1 MIWLT
6 WRQFRT
12 QAAVVFAAVA
22 VLAAV
27 LAVTGPHLADLY
39 RTAGSGLVD
48 QVSSADQALYYTG
61 LLVVLAV
68 PAVIGMFWGAP
79 LISRE
84 LETGTHYLAWNQ
96 GVTRTRWLATKLG
109 LGTAASMTAAGLTS
123 LAVSWW
129 SSPID
134 RAVDGGGPTDTYF
147 ARIDPVAFA
156 ARGVVPMA
164 HAAFAFV
171 LGVAL
176 GLVIRRTLPAMA
188 TTFALYA
195 AVQIVVPLW
204 IRSHLA
210 APDRTT
216 VPIEPDGAPIS
227 VQNEAGEIIAHLD
240 DVPGAWVTSQ
250 QTLNAA
256 GQPAPV
262 PSSFPDCLRTESGPP
277 TLEQFERC
285 IADLGALG
293 YQQQVTFQPAGN
305 FWALQWAETGLYLG
319 LALAL
324 TGFCAWWIRRR
335 VT

>member
-27 LAVTGPHLADLY
+27 LAVTGPQLADLH

-48 QVSSADQALYYTG
+48 QVSGSDQSLYYTG

-109 LGTAASMTAAGLTS
+109 LGAAASMAAAGLTS

-134 RAVDGGGPTDTYF
+134 RAIDGGGPTDTYF

-188 TTFALYA
+188 TTFALYV
-195 AVQIVVPLW
+195 AVQIVVPMW

-210 APDRTT
+210 AADRTT

-227 VQNEAGEIIAHLD
+227 VQDEAGQIIAHLD
-240 DVPGAWVTSQ
+240 EVPGAWVTSQ

-277 TLEQFERC
+277 TLQQFEGC

-293 YQQQVTFQPAGN
+293 YKQQVTYQPAGN

-324 TGFCAWWIRRR
+324 AGFCAWWIRRR

>member
-12 QAAVVFAAVA
+12 QAAVLFAAVA
-22 VLAAV
+22 VLAAA
-27 LAVTGPHLADLY
+27 LAVTGPHLSDLH
-39 RTAGSGLVD
+39 RTAGSSLVD
-48 QVSSADQALYYTG
+48 QVSGSDQTLYYSG
-61 LLVVLAV
+61 LLAVLAV

-79 LISRE
+79 LIARE

-96 GVTRTRWLATKLG
+96 GVTRTRWLAAKLG
-109 LGTAASMTAAGLTS
+109 LGAAASMTAAGLTS

-134 RAVDGGGPTDTYF
+134 RAVDGGGATDTYF
-147 ARIDPVAFA
+147 ARLDPVAFA

-176 GLVIRRTLPAMA
+176 GMVIRRTLPAMA

-195 AVQIVVPLW
+195 AVQIAVPTW
-204 IRSHLA
+204 IRAHLA
-210 APDRTT
+210 ATDRTT
-216 VPIEPDGAPIS
+216 VPIEPGGAPIS
-227 VQNEAGEIIAHLD
+227 IQDGAKEIVAHLEE
-240 DVPGAWVTSQ
+240 VPGAWVTSQ

-256 GQPAPV
+256 GQPAAV
-262 PSSFPDCLRTESGPP
+262 PSSFADCLRTESGPP
-277 TLEQFERC
+277 ALDQVERC
-285 IADLGALG
+285 FADLGALG
-293 YQQQVTFQPAGN
+293 YRQQVTYQPAGN
-305 FWALQWAETGLYLG
+305 FWVLQWVETGLYLG

-324 TGFCAWWIRRR
+324 TGFCVRWIRRR

>member
-6 WRQFRT
+6 WRQFRA

-22 VLAAV
+22 AFAAA
-27 LAVTGPHLADLY
+27 LAVTGPQLADLH
-39 RTAGSGLVD
+39 RAAGSSLVD
-48 QVSSADQALYYTG
+48 RVSSADQAFYYTG

-96 GVTRTRWLATKLG
+96 GVTRTRWLAAKLG
-109 LGTAASMTAAGLTS
+109 LGAAVAMTVSGLAG

-134 RAVDGGGPTDTYF
+134 RAVDAGGATDTYF
-147 ARIDPVAFA
+147 PRLDPMVFA
-156 ARGVVPMA
+156 ARGVVPLA

-188 TTFALYA
+188 TTLAVYG
-195 AVQIVVPLW
+195 AVQIAVPLW
-204 IRSHLA
+204 IRPHLA
-210 APDRTT
+210 SPARTT
-216 VPIEPDGAPIS
+216 VPIEPGGAPIS
-227 VQNEAGEIIAHLD
+227 VQEGARQIVAHPE
-240 DVPGAWVTSQ
+240 VSGAWEISQ

-256 GQPAPV
+256 GRPSTV
-262 PSSFPDCLRTESGPP
+262 PPSFADCLHTESDPP
-277 TLEQFERC
+277 TLQQFEGC
-285 IADLGALG
+285 LADLGALG
-293 YQQQVTFQPAGN
+293 YRQQVTYQPAGN

-324 TGFCAWWIRRR
+324 AGFCAWWIRRL
-335 VT
+335 T

>member
-12 QAAVVFAAVA
+12 QAAVMFAVVVA
-22 VLAAV
+22 LAAT
-27 LAVTGPHLADLY
+27 LAVTGPQLADLY
-39 RTAGSGLVD
+39 RAAGSSLVDRLSSSDQSVYYAGLV
-48 QVSSADQALYYTG
+48 
-61 LLVVLAV
+61 VVLVV

-96 GVTRTRWLATKLG
+96 GVTRTRWLAAKLG
-109 LGTAASMTAAGLTS
+109 LGTAAAMTAAGLAT

-134 RAVDGGGPTDTYF
+134 RAVNGGGATDTYF
-147 ARIDPVAFA
+147 PRLDPVAFA

-188 TTFALYA
+188 TTLVVYA
-195 AVQIVVPLW
+195 AVQISAPMW
-204 IRSHLA
+204 IRPYLA
-210 APDRTT
+210 ATDRIT

-227 VQNEAGEIIAHLD
+227 IQEGAKEIVTHPE
-240 DVPGAWVTSQ
+240 VPGAWVTSQ

-256 GQPAPV
+256 GQPVPV
-262 PSSFPDCLRTESGPP
+262 PSSFADCLHTDSGPP
-277 TLEQFERC
+277 TLQQFDRC
-285 IADLGALG
+285 LGDLGAQG
-293 YQQQVTFQPAGN
+293 YQQQVTYQPAGN

-324 TGFCAWWIRRR
+324 TGFCVWWIRRL
-335 VT
+335 T

>member
-22 VLAAV
+22 ALAAV
-27 LAVTGPHLADLY
+27 LAVTGPRLADLY
-39 RTAGSGLVD
+39 RTAGSSLVD
-48 QVSSADQALYYTG
+48 QVSSADQTLYYTG

-109 LGTAASMTAAGLTS
+109 IGAAASMAAAGLAV

-129 SSPID
+129 SGPID
-134 RAVDGGGPTDTYF
+134 RAVNAGGATDTYF
-147 ARIDPVAFA
+147 PRLDPVAFA

-195 AVQIVVPLW
+195 AVQIVVPMW
-204 IRSHLA
+204 IRPHLA
-210 APDRTT
+210 TADRTT
-216 VPIEPDGAPIS
+216 VAIEPGGAPIS
-227 VQNEAGEIIAHLD
+227 IQDGARQIIAHPEEA
-240 DVPGAWVTSQ
+240 PGAWITSQ
-250 QTLNAA
+250 QTLDAA

-262 PSSFPDCLRTESGPP
+262 PSSFADCLRTESGPP
-277 TLEQFERC
+277 ALEQVERC
-285 IADLGALG
+285 VADLGALG
-293 YQQQVTFQPAGN
+293 YEQQVTYQPAGN
-305 FWALQWAETGLYLG
+305 FWALQWAETGLHLG

>member
-12 QAAVVFAAVA
+12 QAAVMFAAVA
-22 VLAAV
+22 VLAAA
-27 LAVTGPHLADLY
+27 LAVTGPQLSDLY
-39 RTAGSGLVD
+39 RAAGSSLVD
-48 QVSSADQALYYTG
+48 QVASSDQTLYYTG

-109 LGTAASMTAAGLTS
+109 LGAAASMTAAGLSS

-134 RAVDGGGPTDTYF
+134 RAVNGGGATDTYF
-147 ARIDPVAFA
+147 PRLDPVAFA

-164 HAAFAFV
+164 HAVFAFV
-171 LGVAL
+171 LGVTL

-188 TTFALYA
+188 TAFALYTC
-195 AVQIVVPLW
+195 VQIAVPMW

-210 APDRTT
+210 SEDRIT
-216 VPIEPDGAPIS
+216 VPIEPGGAPIS
-227 VQNEAGEIIAHLD
+227 IQDGARQIVAHLEE
-240 DVPGAWVTSQ
+240 VPGAWVTSQ

-256 GQPAPV
+256 GQPTPV
-262 PSSFPDCLRTESGPP
+262 PSSFADCLRTESGPP
-277 TLEQFERC
+277 ALQQVDRC
-285 IADLGALG
+285 LADLGALG
-293 YQQQVTFQPAGN
+293 YKQQVTYQPAGN
-305 FWALQWAETGLYLG
+305 FWPLQWAETGLYLG

>member
-12 QAAVVFAAVA
+12 QAAVLFAAVA
-22 VLAAV
+22 VLAAT
-27 LAVTGPHLADLY
+27 LAVTGPQLADLY
-39 RTAGSGLVD
+39 RTAGSSLLD
-48 QVSSADQALYYTG
+48 QVSSADQTLYYTG

-109 LGTAASMTAAGLTS
+109 LGAAASMAAAGLTS

-134 RAVDGGGPTDTYF
+134 RAVNGGGATDTYF
-147 ARIDPVAFA
+147 PRLDPVAFA
-156 ARGVVPMA
+156 ARGVAPMS
-164 HAAFAFV
+164 HTAFAFV

-195 AVQIVVPLW
+195 AVQIVVPMW

-210 APDRTT
+210 AADRTT

-227 VQNEAGEIIAHLD
+227 IQEGARQIVAHLEE
-240 DVPGAWVTSQ
+240 VPGAWVTSQ

-256 GQPAPV
+256 GQPASV
-262 PSSFPDCLRTESGPP
+262 PSSFADCLRTESGPP
-277 TLEQFERC
+277 ALQQVDRC
-285 IADLGALG
+285 VADLGALG
-293 YQQQVTFQPAGN
+293 YQQQVTYQPAGN

-324 TGFCAWWIRRR
+324 TGFCAWWICRR

>member
-12 QAAVVFAAVA
+12 QAAVMSAAVA
-22 VLAAV
+22 ALAAL

-39 RTAGSGLVD
+39 RTAGSSLVD
-48 QVSSADQALYYTG
+48 QVSSSDQTLYYTG

-84 LETGTHYLAWNQ
+84 LETGTNCLAWNQ
-96 GVTRTRWLATKLG
+96 GVTRTRWLAVKLG
-109 LGTAASMTAAGLTS
+109 VGAVAAMTAAGLTS

-134 RAVDGGGPTDTYF
+134 RAVDGGGATDTYF
-147 ARIDPVAFA
+147 ARLDPVAFA

-188 TTFALYA
+188 ATLALYA
-195 AVQIVVPLW
+195 AVQIAVPIW
-204 IRSHLA
+204 IRPHLA
-210 APDRTT
+210 AADRTT
-216 VPIEPDGAPIS
+216 VPIAPDGAPIS
-227 VQNEAGEIIAHLD
+227 IQDGAKQIVAHLE

-250 QTLNAA
+250 QTLDAA
-256 GQPAPV
+256 GQPAAV
-262 PSSFPDCLRTESGPP
+262 PSSFADCLRTEAGPP
-277 TLEQFERC
+277 TLQQVDRC
-285 IADLGALG
+285 VADLGALG
-293 YQQQVTFQPAGN
+293 YQQQVTYQPAGN
-305 FWALQWAETGLYLG
+305 FWSLQWAETGLYLG

>member
-12 QAAVVFAAVA
+12 QAAVMFAAVA
-22 VLAAV
+22 ALAAA
-27 LAVTGPHLADLY
+27 LAVTGPQLADLY
-39 RTAGSGLVD
+39 RAAGSSLVD
-48 QVSSADQALYYTG
+48 RLSSSDQTVYYAG

-109 LGTAASMTAAGLTS
+109 LGVAAALTAAGLAS

-134 RAVDGGGPTDTYF
+134 RAVNGGGATDTF
-147 ARIDPVAFA
+147 FPRLDPVAFA

-188 TTFALYA
+188 TTLVVYA
-195 AVQIVVPLW
+195 AVQLSAPMW
-204 IRSHLA
+204 IRPHLA
-210 APDRTT
+210 ATDRTT
-216 VPIEPDGAPIS
+216 VPIEPGTPIS
-227 VQNEAGEIIAHLD
+227 IQEGAKEIVTHPE
-240 DVPGAWVTSQ
+240 VPGAWLTSQ

-262 PSSFPDCLRTESGPP
+262 PSSFADCLRTESGRPP
-277 TLEQFERC
+277 CSNST
-285 IADLGALG
+285 AASP
-293 YQQQVTFQPAGN
+293 TSAP
-305 FWALQWAETGLYLG
+305 WATSS
-319 LALAL
+319 
-324 TGFCAWWIRRR
+324 R
-335 VT
+335 

>member
-1 MIWLT
+1 MIWLS

-22 VLAAV
+22 VLAV
-27 LAVTGPHLADLY
+27 ILAGTGPQLADLY

-48 QVSSADQALYYTG
+48 QVSSADQTLYYTG
-61 LLVVLAV
+61 LLVVYAV

-79 LISRE
+79 LIARE

-96 GVTRTRWLATKLG
+96 GVTRTRWLATRLG
-109 LGTAASMTAAGLTS
+109 LGAAASMTAAGLTS

-134 RAVDGGGPTDTYF
+134 RAVNGGGATDTYF
-147 ARIDPVAFA
+147 ARLDPVAFA

-176 GLVIRRTLPAMA
+176 GLVVRRTLPAMA
-188 TTFALYA
+188 TTFTLYA
-195 AVQIVVPLW
+195 VVQVAVPMWL
-204 IRSHLA
+204 RPHLA
-210 APDRTT
+210 AASRTT
-216 VPIEPDGAPIS
+216 VAIEPDGGPIS
-227 VQNEAGEIIAHLD
+227 IQDGAKQIVAHLE

-262 PSSFPDCLRTESGPP
+262 PSSFADCLRTESGPP
-277 TLEQFERC
+277 ALQQIDGC
-285 IADLGALG
+285 VADLGALG
-293 YQQQVTFQPAGN
+293 YKQQVTYQPADN

-335 VT
+335 VA

>member
-22 VLAAV
+22 ALAAV
-27 LAVTGPHLADLY
+27 LAVTGPRLADLH

-48 QVSSADQALYYTG
+48 QVSSADQSLYYTG

-96 GVTRTRWLATKLG
+96 GVTRIRWLTTKLG
-109 LGTAASMTAAGLTS
+109 LGAAASMTAAGLTS

-134 RAVDGGGPTDTYF
+134 RAVNGGGATDTYF
-147 ARIDPVAFA
+147 PRLDPVAFA

-164 HAAFAFV
+164 HAAFAFA

-188 TTFALYA
+188 TTFALYV
-195 AVQIVVPLW
+195 AVQVVVPMW
-204 IRSHLA
+204 IRPHLA

-216 VPIEPDGAPIS
+216 VPIEADGAPIS
-227 VQNEAGEIIAHLD
+227 VQDEAGQIIAHLD
-240 DVPGAWVTSQ
+240 EVPGAWVTSQ

-262 PSSFPDCLRTESGPP
+262 PSSFPDCLHTESGPP
-277 TLEQFERC
+277 TLQQFERC
-285 IADLGALG
+285 ITDLGALG
-293 YQQQVTFQPAGN
+293 YQQQVTYQPAGN
-305 FWALQWAETGLYLG
+305 FWALQWAETGLHLG

-324 TGFCAWWIRRR
+324 AGFCAWWIRRR

>member
-12 QAAVVFAAVA
+12 QAAVMFAAVA
-22 VLAAV
+22 ALAAT
-27 LAVTGPHLADLY
+27 LAVTGPRLADLY
-39 RTAGSGLVD
+39 RAAGSSLVD
-48 QVSSADQALYYTG
+48 QVSSSDQTLYYAG

-79 LISRE
+79 LIARE

-96 GVTRTRWLATKLG
+96 GVTRTRWLATRMG
-109 LGTAASMTAAGLTS
+109 LGVAASMTAAGLAV

-134 RAVDGGGPTDTYF
+134 RAVNGGGETDTYF
-147 ARIDPVAFA
+147 ARLDPVAFA

-188 TTFALYA
+188 TAFALYA
-195 AVQIVVPLW
+195 AVQIVVPMW
-204 IRSHLA
+204 VRPHLA
-210 APDRTT
+210 APDRAI
-216 VPIEPDGAPIS
+216 VPIEPGAPIGIHGDAERIT
-227 VQNEAGEIIAHLD
+227 VHLEE
-240 DVPGAWVTSQ
+240 PGAWLTSQ
-250 QTLNAA
+250 QTVNAA
-256 GQPAPV
+256 GQPARV
-262 PSSFPDCLRTESGPP
+262 PSSFADCLHTESGPP
-277 TLEQFERC
+277 TMRQIDGC
-285 IADLGALG
+285 VTDLGALG
-293 YQQQVTFQPAGN
+293 YKQQTTYQPAGN

>member
-12 QAAVVFAAVA
+12 QAAVMFAGVAAFAAT
-22 VLAAV
+22 
-27 LAVTGPHLADLY
+27 LAVTGPQLADLY
-39 RTAGSGLVD
+39 RTAGSSLVDRLSSSDQTVYYAGLV
-48 QVSSADQALYYTG
+48 
-61 LLVVLAV
+61 VVLAV

-96 GVTRTRWLATKLG
+96 GVTRTRWLVTKLG
-109 LGTAASMTAAGLTS
+109 LGAAAAMTAAGLAS

-134 RAVDGGGPTDTYF
+134 RAVNGGGATDTYF
-147 ARIDPVAFA
+147 PRLDPVAFA
-156 ARGVVPMA
+156 ARGVVPLA

-188 TTFALYA
+188 TTLAVYA
-195 AVQIVVPLW
+195 AGQIVVPLW
-204 IRSHLA
+204 IRPHLA
-210 APDRTT
+210 IPDRTT
-216 VPIEPDGAPIS
+216 VPIEPGGAPIS
-227 VQNEAGEIIAHLD
+227 IQEGAKQIVAHPE
-240 DVPGAWVTSQ
+240 VPGAWVTSQ

-256 GQPAPV
+256 GQPAPL
-262 PSSFPDCLRTESGPP
+262 PTSFADCLHTESGPP
-277 TLEQFERC
+277 TLQQFDRC
-285 IADLGALG
+285 IADLGASG
-293 YQQQVTFQPAGN
+293 YQQQVTYQPAGN

-324 TGFCAWWIRRR
+324 TGFCVWWIRRQL
-335 VT
+335 T

>member
-12 QAAVVFAAVA
+12 QAAVMFAAVA
-22 VLAAV
+22 ALAAT
-27 LAVTGPHLADLY
+27 LAVTGPQLADLY

-48 QVSSADQALYYTG
+48 QVSSSDQTLYYTG

-79 LISRE
+79 LIARE

-96 GVTRTRWLATKLG
+96 GVTRTRWLVTKLG
-109 LGTAASMTAAGLTS
+109 LGAAASMAAAGLTS

-134 RAVDGGGPTDTYF
+134 RAVNGGGATDTYF
-147 ARIDPVAFA
+147 PRLDPMAFA

-188 TTFALYA
+188 TTFVLYA
-195 AVQIVVPLW
+195 AVQIAVPMW
-204 IRSHLA
+204 IRTHLA
-210 APDRTT
+210 AADRTT
-216 VPIEPDGAPIS
+216 LPIEPGGAPFSIQDGAEQI
-227 VQNEAGEIIAHLD
+227 VAHLEE
-240 DVPGAWVTSQ
+240 VPGSWVTSQ

-262 PSSFPDCLRTESGPP
+262 PSSFADCLHIEAGPP
-277 TLEQFERC
+277 TLQQVDRC
-285 IADLGALG
+285 VADLGALG
-293 YQQQVTFQPAGN
+293 YKQQVTYQPAGN

>member
-1 MIWLT
+1 MTWLT

-12 QAAVVFAAVA
+12 PAAVMFAVVA
-22 VLAAV
+22 VLAVV
-27 LAVTGPHLADLY
+27 LVTTGPQLADLY

-48 QVSSADQALYYTG
+48 QVSSADQTLYYTG
-61 LLVVLAV
+61 LLVVVAV

-79 LISRE
+79 LIARE

-109 LGTAASMTAAGLTS
+109 LGAAASMTAAGLTS

-134 RAVDGGGPTDTYF
+134 RAVGGGGATDTYF
-147 ARIDPVAFA
+147 PRLDPVAFA

-188 TTFALYA
+188 TTFALYTA
-195 AVQIVVPLW
+195 IQIVVPMW

-210 APDRTT
+210 VADRIIL
-216 VPIEPDGAPIS
+216 PIEPDGAPS
-227 VQNEAGEIIAHLD
+227 ASRTE
-240 DVPGAWVTSQ
+240 PGASSRTSKKCP
-250 QTLNAA
+250 
-256 GQPAPV
+256 GPGSP
-262 PSSFPDCLRTESGPP
+262 PSRH
-277 TLEQFERC
+277 
-285 IADLGALG
+285 
-293 YQQQVTFQPAGN
+293 
-305 FWALQWAETGLYLG
+305 
-319 LALAL
+319 
-324 TGFCAWWIRRR
+324 
-335 VT
+335 

>member
-12 QAAVVFAAVA
+12 QAAVMSAAVA
-22 VLAAV
+22 VLAAT
-27 LAVTGPHLADLY
+27 LAVTGPQLADLY
-39 RTAGSGLVD
+39 RTVGSGLVD
-48 QVSSADQALYYTG
+48 QVSSADQTLYYTG

-84 LETGTHYLAWNQ
+84 LETGTHYVAWNQ
-96 GVTRTRWLATKLG
+96 SVTRTRWLAAKLG
-109 LGTAASMTAAGLTS
+109 IGAAASMTAAGLTS

-134 RAVDGGGPTDTYF
+134 RAVNGGGATDTYF
-147 ARIDPVAFA
+147 PRLDPVAFA

-188 TTFALYA
+188 TAFALYA
-195 AVQIVVPLW
+195 AFQIAVPTW
-204 IRSHLA
+204 VRAHLA
-210 APDRTT
+210 SADRTT
-216 VPIEPDGAPIS
+216 VPIEPGGAPIS
-227 VQNEAGEIIAHLD
+227 IQDDAGQIIVHLEQT
-240 DVPGAWVTSQ
+240 PGAWVTSQ

-256 GQPAPV
+256 GQPAAV
-262 PSSFPDCLRTESGPP
+262 PSSFADCLQAKAGPP
-277 TLEQFERC
+277 TLQQFEGC
-285 IADLGALG
+285 LADLGALG
-293 YQQQVTFQPAGN
+293 YQQQVTYQPAGN

-319 LALAL
+319 LALTL

>member
-12 QAAVVFAAVA
+12 QAAVLFAAVA
-22 VLAAV
+22 VLAAT
-27 LAVTGPHLADLY
+27 LAVTGPQLADLY
-39 RTAGSGLVD
+39 RTAGSSLLD
-48 QVSSADQALYYTG
+48 QVSSADQTLYYTG

-109 LGTAASMTAAGLTS
+109 LGAAASMAAAGLTS

-134 RAVDGGGPTDTYF
+134 RAVNGGGATDTYF
-147 ARIDPVAFA
+147 PRLDPVAFA
-156 ARGVVPMA
+156 ARGVAPMS

-188 TTFALYA
+188 TTFTLYA
-195 AVQIVVPLW
+195 AVQIVVPMW

-210 APDRTT
+210 AADRTT

-227 VQNEAGEIIAHLD
+227 IQDGARQIVAHLEE
-240 DVPGAWVTSQ
+240 VPGAWVTSQ

-256 GQPAPV
+256 GQPASV
-262 PSSFPDCLRTESGPP
+262 PSSFADCLRTESGPP
-277 TLEQFERC
+277 ALQQVDRC
-285 IADLGALG
+285 VADLGALG
-293 YQQQVTFQPAGN
+293 YQQQVTYQPAGN
-305 FWALQWAETGLYLG
+305 FWVLQWAETGLYLS

>member
-12 QAAVVFAAVA
+12 QAAVMLAAVA
-22 VLAAV
+22 ALAAT
-27 LAVTGPHLADLY
+27 LAGTGPQLADLY
-39 RTAGSGLVD
+39 RAAGSGLVD
-48 QVSSADQALYYTG
+48 QVSSSDQTLYYAG
-61 LLVVLAV
+61 LMAVLAV
-68 PAVIGMFWGAP
+68 PAVIAMFWGAP

-109 LGTAASMTAAGLTS
+109 LGAAAAMAAAGLTS

-134 RAVDGGGPTDTYF
+134 RAVNGGGSTDTYF
-147 ARIDPVAFA
+147 PRLDPVAFA
-156 ARGVVPMA
+156 ARGVAPMS

-176 GLVIRRTLPAMA
+176 GLLIRRTLPAMA

-195 AVQIVVPLW
+195 AVQVVVPMW
-204 IRSHLA
+204 VRPHLA
-210 APDRTT
+210 ATDRTT
-216 VPIEPDGAPIS
+216 VPIEPGGAPIS
-227 VQNEAGEIIAHLD
+227 VQDGAEQIIAHLEE
-240 DVPGAWVTSQ
+240 VPGTWVTSQ

-256 GQPAPV
+256 GQPAAV
-262 PSSFPDCLRTESGPP
+262 PSSFGDCLSTESGPP
-277 TLEQFERC
+277 TLQQVDGC
-285 IADLGALG
+285 IADLGAQG
-293 YQQQVTFQPAGN
+293 YKQQVTYQPAGN
-305 FWALQWAETGLYLG
+305 FWALQWAETALYLG

-324 TGFCAWWIRRR
+324 AGLCAWWIRRR
-335 VT
+335 LT

>member
-22 VLAAV
+22 ALAAT
-27 LAVTGPHLADLY
+27 LAVTGPRLSDLY
-39 RTAGSGLVD
+39 RAAGSSLVG
-48 QVSSADQALYYTG
+48 QVSSSDQALYYTG

-96 GVTRTRWLATKLG
+96 GVTRTRWLAAKLG
-109 LGTAASMTAAGLTS
+109 LGAAAAMTAAGLGA

-134 RAVDGGGPTDTYF
+134 RAINNGGATDTYF
-147 ARIDPVAFA
+147 ARLDPMAFP
-156 ARGVVPMA
+156 ARGVVPIA
-164 HAAFAFV
+164 YAAFAFV

-188 TTFALYA
+188 TTLVVYI
-195 AVQIVVPLW
+195 AVQIAVPMW
-204 IRSHLA
+204 VRAHLA
-210 APDRTT
+210 APDQTT
-216 VPIEPDGAPIS
+216 VPITARTHLGIQDDSSIVVHPDVHG
-227 VQNEAGEIIAHLD
+227 GWL
-240 DVPGAWVTSQ
+240 TSQ
-250 QTLNAA
+250 HTLNAA
-256 GQPAPV
+256 GQPSST
-262 PSSFPDCLRTESGPP
+262 PSSFADCLYNKSG
-277 TLEQFERC
+277 LASLKQVDRC
-285 IADLGALG
+285 IADLGAQG
-293 YQQQVTFQPAGN
+293 YKQQVTYQPAGN
-305 FWALQWAETGLYLG
+305 FWALQWAETGIYLG

-324 TGFCAWWIRRR
+324 AGFCAWWIRRR

>member
-12 QAAVVFAAVA
+12 QAAVMFAAM
-22 VLAAV
+22 AAFAAT
-27 LAVTGPHLADLY
+27 LAVTGPQLADLY
-39 RTAGSGLVD
+39 RAAGSSLVD
-48 QVSSADQALYYTG
+48 RLSSSDQTVYYTG
-61 LLVVLAV
+61 LVVVLAV

-109 LGTAASMTAAGLTS
+109 LGAAAAMTAAGLAA

-134 RAVDGGGPTDTYF
+134 RAVNGGGATDTYF
-147 ARIDPVAFA
+147 PRLDPVAFA

-164 HAAFAFV
+164 HATFAFV

-188 TTFALYA
+188 TTLVVYT
-195 AVQIVVPLW
+195 AVQLSTPMW
-204 IRSHLA
+204 IRPYLA
-210 APDRTT
+210 ATDRTT

-227 VQNEAGEIIAHLD
+227 IQEGAKQIVAHPE
-240 DVPGAWVTSQ
+240 VPGAWETSQ
-250 QTLNAA
+250 QTLNPA

-262 PSSFPDCLRTESGPP
+262 PSSFADCLHTESGPP
-277 TLEQFERC
+277 TLQQFDRC

-293 YQQQVTFQPAGN
+293 YKQQVTYQPAGN

-324 TGFCAWWIRRR
+324 TGFCAWWIRRL
-335 VT
+335 T

>member
-12 QAAVVFAAVA
+12 QAAVMFAAVA
-22 VLAAV
+22 ALAAP
-27 LAVTGPHLADLY
+27 LAVTGPQLADLY
-39 RTAGSGLVD
+39 RAAGSSLVDRLSSSDQTVYYAGLV
-48 QVSSADQALYYTG
+48 
-61 LLVVLAV
+61 VVLAV

-109 LGTAASMTAAGLTS
+109 LGAAAAMTAAGLAA

-134 RAVDGGGPTDTYF
+134 RAVNGGGATDTYF
-147 ARIDPVAFA
+147 PRLDPVAFA

-188 TTFALYA
+188 TTLAVYA
-195 AVQIVVPLW
+195 AAQIVVPLW
-204 IRSHLA
+204 IRPHLA
-210 APDRTT
+210 ATDRTT

-227 VQNEAGEIIAHLD
+227 IQEGAKQIVAHPE
-240 DVPGAWVTSQ
+240 VPGAWVTSQ

-256 GQPAPV
+256 GQPVSV
-262 PSSFPDCLRTESGPP
+262 PSSFADCLHTESGPP
-277 TLEQFERC
+277 ALQQFERC

-293 YQQQVTFQPAGN
+293 YKQQVTYQPAGN

-335 VT
+335 LT

>member
-12 QAAVVFAAVA
+12 QAAVMFAAVA
-22 VLAAV
+22 ALAAT
-27 LAVTGPHLADLY
+27 LAVTGPQLADLY

-48 QVSSADQALYYTG
+48 QVSSADQTLYYTG

-109 LGTAASMTAAGLTS
+109 LGAAASMTAAGLTS

-134 RAVDGGGPTDTYF
+134 RAVNGGGATDTYF
-147 ARIDPVAFA
+147 PRLDPVAFA

-171 LGVAL
+171 LGVTL

-188 TTFALYA
+188 TTFTLYT
-195 AVQIVVPLW
+195 AVQIAVPMW

-210 APDRTT
+210 AVDRTIL
-216 VPIEPDGAPIS
+216 PIKPGGAPIS
-227 VQNEAGEIIAHLD
+227 IQDGAEQIVAHLEE
-240 DVPGAWVTSQ
+240 VPGAWVTSQ
-250 QTLNAA
+250 QTLNAT
-256 GQPAPV
+256 GQSAPV
-262 PSSFPDCLRTESGPP
+262 PSSFADCLRTESGPP
-277 TLEQFERC
+277 ALQQVDRC
-285 IADLGALG
+285 VADLGALG
-293 YQQQVTFQPAGN
+293 YQQQVTYQPAGN

-319 LALAL
+319 LAL
-324 TGFCAWWIRRR
+324 TGFCAWWIRHR

>member
-1 MIWLT
+1 MTWLT

-12 QAAVVFAAVA
+12 QAAVMFAAVA
-22 VLAAV
+22 ALAAT
-27 LAVTGPHLADLY
+27 LAVTGPQLADLY
-39 RTAGSGLVD
+39 RTTGSRLVD
-48 QVSSADQALYYTG
+48 QVSSSDQTLYYTG

-68 PAVIGMFWGAP
+68 PAAIGMFWGAP

-96 GVTRTRWLATKLG
+96 GVTRTRWLSTKLG
-109 LGTAASMTAAGLTS
+109 LGAAAAMTAAGLAS

-134 RAVDGGGPTDTYF
+134 RAVNGGGATDTYF
-147 ARIDPVAFA
+147 PRLDPVAFA

-195 AVQIVVPLW
+195 AVQIVVPMW
-204 IRSHLA
+204 IRAHLA
-210 APDRTT
+210 AADRTT
-216 VPIEPDGAPIS
+216 MPIEADGAPIS
-227 VQNEAGEIIAHLD
+227 IQDGARQIVAHLEE
-240 DVPGAWVTSQ
+240 VPGAWVTSQ

-262 PSSFPDCLRTESGPP
+262 PSSFAECLRTESGPP
-277 TLEQFERC
+277 TLHQVDRC
-285 IADLGALG
+285 VADLGALG
-293 YQQQVTFQPAGN
+293 YQQQVTYQPAGN
-305 FWALQWAETGLYLG
+305 FWALQWAETGLYLD
-319 LALAL
+319 LTLAL
-324 TGFCAWWIRRR
+324 TGLCVWWLRRR
-335 VT
+335 LS

>member
-6 WRQFRT
+6 WRQLRI
-12 QAAVVFAAVA
+12 QAAVVFGAVA
-22 VLAAV
+22 ALAATLV
-27 LAVTGPHLADLY
+27 VTGPQLADLY
-39 RTAGSGLVD
+39 RAAGSGLVD

-96 GVTRTRWLATKLG
+96 GVTRTRWLAAKLG
-109 LGTAASMTAAGLTS
+109 LGAAASMTAAGLTS

-134 RAVDGGGPTDTYF
+134 RAVNGGGATDTYF
-147 ARIDPVAFA
+147 PRLDPVAFA

-195 AVQIVVPLW
+195 AVQVVVPMW

-210 APDRTT
+210 AADQTT
-216 VPIEPDGAPIS
+216 VPIMTGIPIS
-227 VQNEAGEIIAHLD
+227 IQEGAEQIVAHPE
-240 DVPGAWVTSQ
+240 VPGAWETSQ

-256 GQPAPV
+256 GQPSSL
-262 PSSFPDCLRTESGPP
+262 PSSFAECLRTESGPP
-277 TLEQFERC
+277 TVQQFDGC
-285 IADLGALG
+285 IADLGAQG
-293 YQQQVTFQPAGN
+293 YQQQVTYQPAGN

-324 TGFCAWWIRRR
+324 AGFCAWWIRRR

>member
-22 VLAAV
+22 ALAAA
-27 LAVTGPHLADLY
+27 LAVTGPQLADLY
-39 RTAGSGLVD
+39 RTAGSSLVD
-48 QVSSADQALYYTG
+48 QVSSSDQSVYYAG
-61 LLVVLAV
+61 LLIVLAV
-68 PAVIGMFWGAP
+68 PAVVGMFWGAP

-109 LGTAASMTAAGLTS
+109 LGAATAMTAAGLTS

-134 RAVDGGGPTDTYF
+134 RAVNGGGATDTYF
-147 ARIDPVAFA
+147 PRLDPVAFA

-164 HAAFAFV
+164 YAAFAFV

-188 TTFALYA
+188 TTLVVYA
-195 AVQIVVPLW
+195 AVQISVPLW
-204 IRSHLA
+204 LRPHLA
-210 APDRTT
+210 ATDRTT
-216 VPIEPDGAPIS
+216 VPIEPGGAPIS
-227 VQNEAGEIIAHLD
+227 IQEGAQQIVTHP
-240 DVPGAWVTSQ
+240 DVPGAWLTSQ
-250 QTLNAA
+250 QTVNAA
-256 GQPAPV
+256 GQPVPV
-262 PSSFPDCLRTESGPP
+262 PSSFADCLRTESGPP
-277 TLEQFERC
+277 TLQQFDRC
-285 IADLGALG
+285 LADLGARG
-293 YQQQVTFQPAGN
+293 YQQQVTYHPASN

-335 VT
+335 LT

>member
-1 MIWLT
+1 MTWLT
-6 WRQFRT
+6 WRQFRI
-12 QAAVVFAAVA
+12 QAAVMFAVVA
-22 VLAAV
+22 VLAVV
-27 LAVTGPHLADLY
+27 LVTTGPQLADLY

-48 QVSSADQALYYTG
+48 QVSSADQTLYYTG
-61 LLVVLAV
+61 LLVVVAV

-79 LISRE
+79 LIARE

-109 LGTAASMTAAGLTS
+109 LGAAASMTAAGLTS
-123 LAVSWW
+123 LTVSWW
-129 SSPID
+129 SSLID
-134 RAVDGGGPTDTYF
+134 RAVDGGGATDTYF
-147 ARIDPVAFA
+147 PRLDPVAFA

-188 TTFALYA
+188 TTFALYT
-195 AVQIVVPLW
+195 AVQIVVPMW

-210 APDRTT
+210 VADRIIL
-216 VPIEPDGAPIS
+216 PIEPDGAPLGIQDAARRI
-227 VQNEAGEIIAHLD
+227 VAHLEE
-240 DVPGAWVTSQ
+240 VPGAWVTSQ

-262 PSSFPDCLRTESGPP
+262 PSSFAECLHTESGPP
-277 TLEQFERC
+277 ALEQVDRC
-285 IADLGALG
+285 VADLGALG
-293 YQQQVTFQPAGN
+293 YQQQVTYQPAGH

-319 LALAL
+319 RTLLLA
-324 TGFCAWWIRRR
+324 GFCAWWIRRR

>member
-22 VLAAV
+22 AFAAT
-27 LAVTGPHLADLY
+27 LAVTGPRLADLH
-39 RTAGSGLVD
+39 RTAGSSLVD
-48 QVSSADQALYYTG
+48 QVSGSDRTLYYTG
-61 LLVVLAV
+61 LLIVLVV

-96 GVTRTRWLATKLG
+96 GVTRTRWLTTKLG
-109 LGTAASMTAAGLTS
+109 LGAAASMTAAGLTS

-134 RAVDGGGPTDTYF
+134 RAVDGGGATDTYF
-147 ARIDPVAFA
+147 PRLDPVAFA
-156 ARGVVPMA
+156 ARGVVPLA

-195 AVQIVVPLW
+195 AVQISAPLW
-204 IRSHLA
+204 IRPHLA
-210 APDRTT
+210 APGRTT
-216 VPIEPDGAPIS
+216 VPIEPGGAPIS
-227 VQNEAGEIIAHLD
+227 VQEGARQIVAHPE
-240 DVPGAWVTSQ
+240 VPGAWETSQ

-262 PSSFPDCLRTESGPP
+262 PSSFADCLHTESGPP
-277 TLEQFERC
+277 TLQQFEGC
-285 IADLGALG
+285 LADLGALG
-293 YQQQVTFQPAGN
+293 YRQQVTYQPAGN
-305 FWALQWAETGLYLG
+305 FWALQWAETGIYLG

-324 TGFCAWWIRRR
+324 TGFCAWWVRRR

>member
-12 QAAVVFAAVA
+12 QAAVLFAAVA
-22 VLAAV
+22 ALAAT
-27 LAVTGPHLADLY
+27 LAVTGPQLADLH
-39 RTAGSGLVD
+39 RTAGSSLVD
-48 QVSSADQALYYTG
+48 RISSADQTLYYTG
-61 LLVVLAV
+61 LLLVLAV

-84 LETGTHYLAWNQ
+84 LETGTHYLVWNQ

-109 LGTAASMTAAGLTS
+109 LGAAASMTAAGLTS

-134 RAVDGGGPTDTYF
+134 RSIDDGGATDTYF
-147 ARIDPVAFA
+147 PRLNPVAFA
-156 ARGVVPMA
+156 ARGVVPVA

-195 AVQIVVPLW
+195 AVQIAVPMW

-210 APDRTT
+210 AAERTT
-216 VPIEPDGAPIS
+216 VPIEPDGAPVSI
-227 VQNEAGEIIAHLD
+227 QEGAEEIVAHPE
-240 DVPGAWVTSQ
+240 VPGAWETSQ

-256 GQPAPV
+256 GHPAPV
-262 PSSFPDCLRTESGPP
+262 PSSFADCLRTGSSPP
-277 TLEQFERC
+277 TLQQFEGC
-285 IADLGALG
+285 LADLGALG
-293 YQQQVTFQPAGN
+293 YEQQVTYQPAGN
-305 FWALQWAETGLYLG
+305 FWTLQWAETGLYLG

-324 TGFCAWWIRRR
+324 SGFCAWWIRRR
-335 VT
+335 TV